1 MGAFQELRS
10 SLRMVRRAPGFVTVA
25 VLTLGVGIG
34 ATTVIFSV
42 AQAVFLRGMSFPE
55 EQRLT
60 FVSRGYP
67 GYPQGGGNFT
77 YPAYRDMIQQN
88 TSFDTLAA
96 FQEFGALALTDGT
109 EPVRVNINYVT
120 PSYFDLLGAKM
131 QLGRKFRVEEDR
143 WGDADP

>member
-1 MGAFQELRS
+1 
-10 SLRMVRRAPGFVTVA
+10 MVRRAPGFVTVA

-77 YPAYRDMIQQN
+77 YPAYRDMIQQ
-88 TSFDTLAA
+88 TPR
-96 FQEFGALALTDGT
+96 LTRWQRFRNSARLRLRT
-109 EPVRVNINYVT
+109 
-120 PSYFDLLGAKM
+120 AKNRS
-131 QLGRKFRVEEDR
+131 G
-143 WGDADP
+143 